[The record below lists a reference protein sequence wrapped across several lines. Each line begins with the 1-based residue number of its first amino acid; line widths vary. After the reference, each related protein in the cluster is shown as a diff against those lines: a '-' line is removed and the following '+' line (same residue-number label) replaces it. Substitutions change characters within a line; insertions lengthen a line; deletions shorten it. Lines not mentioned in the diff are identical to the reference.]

1 MPHNAD
7 NLANQFIFA
16 YTGTSNRAGTA
27 AQSGHNRRWTLMDI
41 YDILPIIIPGIPL
54 QLFVQAYF
62 IHHCWNNDRLK
73 TKTKVRYII
82 GMILFNIAA
91 AAIYLFFSR
100 EKPEARAI
108 RADAA
113 GEDVQV
119 RQGIFVSLLVAFEIF
134 SLRFILDNSA
144 GRTPAWLVWLIG
156 LCFVCLILDGLFEW
170 RALPFVPHLLIVI
183 QIAAVSVGTYY
194 DYGQNGQFL
203 VLLVVAGIINR
214 HAQKTSLYYVA
225 AAFALFMTAT
235 ILQGFDRYGTINSE
249 EVISGLYVRLLLFV
263 LVFALFYSLKKQLLA
278 NRQLMV
284 AICTMREQ
292 AAQLEQL
299 SALAERNRIVG
310 EIHDTVGHTLT
321 TAIIAL
327 EAGTQL
333 IDTNREAARGKIGLA
348 REQVQKGLQ
357 DLRSSIRT
365 IQTGNQPF
373 HPALDQLLA
382 ELERTTDLAITAVVD
397 IKSELLPIQQY
408 VLLQAIRELATNSL
422 KHGHSRSFDLLLQEY
437 RGAVHLT
444 VSDDGN
450 GSDNPAMGFG
460 LTHMQD
466 QVVSIGGTMQIDSSA
481 GEGFTVH
488 IAIPAGRSTEAD
500 RAEADQDEKQADA
513 GRTGADQ
520 I

>member
-1 MPHNAD
+1 MN
-7 NLANQFIFA
+7 
-16 YTGTSNRAGTA
+16 
-27 AQSGHNRRWTLMDI
+27 I
-41 YDILPIIIPGIPL
+41 YDILPIIIPGIPI

-73 TKTKVRYII
+73 MKTKVRYII
-82 GMILFNIAA
+82 GIVLFNIAA

-100 EKPEARAI
+100 EKPEAKTI
-108 RADAA
+108 RTGAT

-144 GRTPAWLVWLIG
+144 GQTPSWLVWLIG

-183 QIAAVSVGTYY
+183 QIAAVSVGAYY

-214 HAQKTSLYYVA
+214 HAQKTALYYVA

-235 ILQGFDRYGTINSE
+235 ILQGLDRFGTINSE

-284 AICTMREQ
+284 AIYTMQEQ
-292 AAQLEQL
+292 AAQLEQM
-299 SALAERNRIVG
+299 SALAERSRIVG

-321 TAIIAL
+321 TAVIAL

-333 IDTNREAARGKIGLA
+333 INEDQEAAREKINLA
-348 REQVQKGLQ
+348 RDQVKKGLQ

-365 IQTGNQPF
+365 IQTGGNQPF
-373 HPALDQLLA
+373 RPALDQLLA
-382 ELERTTDLAITAVVD
+382 ELDRTTDLNLSAIIE
-397 IKSELLPIQQY
+397 IKTELLPIQQY

-422 KHGHSRSFDLLLQEY
+422 KHGRSRSLDLLLQEY
-437 RGAVHLT
+437 KGAVHLT
-444 VSDDGN
+444 VSDDGD
-450 GSDNPAMGFG
+450 GSDNPEMGFG
-460 LTHMQD
+460 LNHMQD
-466 QVVSIGGTMQIDSSA
+466 QVFSIGGTMQIDSKA

-488 IAIPAGRSTEAD
+488 IAIPAGQKTEAD
-500 RAEADQDEKQADA
+500 Q
-513 GRTGADQ
+513 TGADQ
-520 I
+520 S